1 MPFQILKKEKIFEGK
16 FIKLWNT
23 KFLDKASNEQ
33 NWEWVEK
40 KNIVCVLPITPEGK
54 IVLIKNYRVPVEDYC
69 IEFPAGMIDKENEN
83 VFDAVQRELY
93 EETGYESTNIIALP
107 TFYNQPGTL
116 NNIVHPF
123 IALDVKR
130 RKEMS
135 GDETEDIT
143 VFEVTPSEM
152 YDLYFNSKESAGFN
166 IRIIALYEI
175 AKRKGL
181 IS

>member
-1 MPFQILKKEKIFEGK
+1 MSLQILKKEKIFEGK

-23 KFLDKASNEQ
+23 KFLDKARNEQ

-40 KNIVCVLPITPEGK
+40 KNIVCVLPITAEGK

-69 IEFPAGMIDKENEN
+69 IEFPAGMMDNLEESR
-83 VFDAVQRELY
+83 VETVQRELM
-93 EETGYESTNIIALP
+93 EETGYISTNIIALP
-107 TFYNQPGTL
+107 KCYNQPGTV
-116 NNIVHPF
+116 NNIIYPF
-123 IALDVKR
+123 IALDVKKE
-130 RKEMS
+130 KEMS
-135 GDETEDIT
+135 GDDTEDIT

-152 YDLYFNSKESAGFN
+152 YDLYFNSEENTGFN

-181 IS
+181 I